1 MLRTFVVAAAMAAGV
16 STGMAVPSAASAADG
31 VIPSMPAHSAW
42 AADRPISA
50 GCTPGDPA
58 SACAAVL
65 CPAGTMCVP
74 SPKQCF
80 TTPCPQVDCVPVT
93 RPATVTSRA
102 LVLLRLHLRLL

>member
-16 STGMAVPSAASAADG
+16 SAGMTVPSAAAWAVG
-31 VIPSMPAHSAW
+31 PMPSMPAHAAW
-42 AADRPISA
+42 ATDRPISA

-58 SACAAVL
+58 TPCAAVL

-93 RPATVTSRA
+93 RPTAVTPRA
-102 LVLLRLHLRLL
+102 LVLLGLRLRLL